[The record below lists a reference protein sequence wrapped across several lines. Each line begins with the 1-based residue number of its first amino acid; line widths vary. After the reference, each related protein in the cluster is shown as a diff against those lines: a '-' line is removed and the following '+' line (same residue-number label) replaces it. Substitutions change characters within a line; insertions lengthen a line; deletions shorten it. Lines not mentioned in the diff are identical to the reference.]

1 MAGEA
6 EKKRRSIALGGF
18 TRSVNLLNTVINE
31 KSPISVVTPKYDRVN
46 EAWYK
51 LEAAHDAFIEQT
63 DIDIE
68 EHADGIKYLD
78 KHTETF
84 KKVVSDYSVYFKSA
98 EAESIK
104 QKGDAD
110 KLVER
115 ERVETE
121 SRLRV
126 EAEAKSKNEEM
137 GTKFESTKAEF
148 ISMLDDFKR
157 LSLASKDSLKDAS
170 DDDKLLR
177 RRCSNN

>member
-115 ERVETE
+115 EREL
-121 SRLRV
+121 RLRV
-126 EAEAKSKNEEM
+126 VCELRPRPKVKMRRWERNSNPQK
-137 GTKFESTKAEF
+137 
-148 ISMLDDFKR
+148 
-157 LSLASKDSLKDAS
+157 LSSSQ
-170 DDDKLLR
+170 
-177 RRCSNN
+177 C

>member
-98 EAESIK
+98 EAER
-104 QKGDAD
+104 
-110 KLVER
+110 ER
-115 ERVETE
+115 ELRPRVVCE
-121 SRLRV
+121 LRPRPKV
-126 EAEAKSKNEEM
+126 KLMRWERNSSPQK
-137 GTKFESTKAEF
+137 
-148 ISMLDDFKR
+148 
-157 LSLASKDSLKDAS
+157 LSSSQ
-170 DDDKLLR
+170 
-177 RRCSNN
+177 C